1 MEICVFYSWQSK
13 YRQNCDAIISKA
25 IGKALQELNNEQDA
39 YHYILKRGGADVL
52 GAEHIDNNIDG
63 IINNEADLGIVD
75 FTHNGNIPE
84 KDKDTGEW
92 KREICSPNTNAVYE
106 NGKLEIA
113 LGNKRQLLKVYN
125 TAYGDLKTNLD
136 MPFDMRQEHFPI
148 DFYCDDETDKVE
160 RKEIIEKLKKDI
172 KNLLKEC
179 TKEYAEHQKVRYSP
193 LVPLHNEYTKKL
205 WKGEFKQTLFFQEIS
220 DRVTKRQSFRLL
232 GLPGLGKTRMIGEAF
247 RGREIDVYYCDC
259 REQTDRDIL
268 QAIEKLM
275 NHRGNKN
282 QTVILDNCS
291 QKLSGYAWDTIMEN
305 GYNCQLITIYYDPR
319 ENVDSGI
326 ESICIKVGDAEGV
339 VEGMLDALPDISKE
353 ERETIIDFSGGF
365 PLMAQMMIENH
376 YNGIP
381 IVKISKQ
388 DVFVRMLG
396 IDPNNATGQDK
407 LKVLTAFSLFKF
419 IGLYDQQEK
428 HGRFIAGNRIVTN
441 IRGTEE
447 DNLHLFKEVHGQYS
461 KMEILEREG
470 NLVLMRL
477 IPLAIYLC
485 KLWFD
490 KQTIDTISELIEQ
503 IRTHQDAG
511 TRNMLIESLSRR
523 ITLLAEVPLA
533 KELNDGLTNPD
544 RSPFLSE
551 EVVLSPLGSR
561 LFLAFSEVNPEACA
575 FALYRLLNNKTDN
588 EIKNIE
594 SSRRNLA
601 WALDHMAFDNRS
613 FRYAMLSL
621 ARLSLVETE
630 EYISNNTTGLF
641 IDRYPI
647 LLSGTEVN
655 LKSRIGIL
663 EELSAD
669 ARYNKL
675 IIKSLH
681 RALGV
686 GHFHRTGGAE
696 KQGLKTL
703 KDYNP
708 TYNEICDYL
717 NTCLDM
723 LLKLATNQQDI
734 DAISRILAD
743 NACSYYL
750 HGLDEFLLR
759 GLTEIAPMRNFIW
772 EEMNDALASVIKYS
786 APKRQNYRVDEFIT
800 WKSKLT
806 RDDYVYRL
814 LNSAKEIYR
823 NYENSFEQ
831 TQKQIRDCY
840 QELACELI
848 DKEYYKDERIMASIM
863 NGECH
868 YYNFYGA
875 ALSSY
880 SLDKGVQGQLL
891 EDIQDRVL
899 NHDVSPDSE
908 SLLLYF
914 LLNVHNRVL
923 LENTYDAVLKSDKKR
938 LLPAMYAIKSEGLE
952 KKEQLFDLIDNGLI
966 KLADFTGY
974 FNYLMLT
981 NVDVKY
987 EINRLLDYGS
997 EGARIVLVHCHNL
1010 LFGEQAIDDE
1020 YEKIG
1025 RRCLLLVN
1033 LSGLKM
1039 DTHIYFQSVGE
1050 YLKTHHDDDIALH
1063 IQLIQEDALKNIHF
1077 RNNYYLERL
1086 YRSVLTRYTDLL
1098 QPRIF
1103 CLLEN
1108 REVRHSW
1115 IELLRTCYSQDE
1127 GEANPNYT
1135 LIPSESWFN
1144 WLEENCGKDRIYALA
1159 MIFSLADSGFINE
1172 DMLKLIDRYW
1182 GEEVEGAL
1190 SARLHSYSWSGSGI
1204 PLYRSRIALCEDYI
1218 AKLTNEDA
1226 KSWFKKDIR
1235 YWITEIEQ
1243 EQLQNA
1249 HERAIYN

>member
-13 YRQNCDAIISKA
+13 YRNNCDNVISKA
-25 IGKALQELNNEQDA
+25 IEKALKELNDEQQD
-39 YHYILKRGGADVL
+39 YHYFLKRGGADVL
-52 GAEHIDNNIDG
+52 GAEHIDNNIDR

-75 FTHNGNIPE
+75 FTHNGNLPE
-84 KDKDTGEW
+84 KDQDTGEW
-92 KREICSPNTNAVYE
+92 KRERCSPNANAVYE
-106 NGKLEIA
+106 SGKLEIA

-125 TAYGDLKTNLD
+125 TAYGNLKTNLD

-148 DFYCDDETDKVE
+148 DFYCDDETDTE
-160 RKEIIEKLKKDI
+160 GRKQVVEKLKKNI

-179 TKEYAEHQKVRYSP
+179 TMEFVEHQKVRYSP
-193 LVPLHNEYTKKL
+193 LVPLHNEYVKKL
-205 WKGEFKQTLFFQEIS
+205 WQGNFKKTQLFHEIYE
-220 DRVTKRQSFRLL
+220 RVTNRQSFRLL
-232 GLPGLGKTRMIGEAF
+232 GLPGLGKTRIVGEAF

-259 REQTDRDIL
+259 REQTSRDIVP
-268 QAIEKLM
+268 AIEKLM
-275 NHRGNKN
+275 SHRGNKN

-291 QKLSGYAWDTIMEN
+291 QKLSGYAWGTIIEN

-319 ENVDSGI
+319 ETVDSDI
-326 ESICIKVGDAEGV
+326 ESICVKVGDAEGV
-339 VEGMLDALPDISKE
+339 VEGILDAVPDISKE

-365 PLMAQMMIENH
+365 PLMAQMMVENH
-376 YNGIP
+376 FNGIP
-381 IVKISKQ
+381 IVKISKH

-396 IDPNNATGQDK
+396 IDPNNPSGQDK

-419 IGLYDQQEK
+419 IGLYEQQEK
-428 HGRFIAGNRIVTN
+428 HGRFIASNRIVTN
-441 IRGTEE
+441 IRGTED

-485 KLWFD
+485 KSWFD

-503 IRTHQDAG
+503 IRSHQDDG

-533 KELNDGLTNPD
+533 KELNDGLTDPD

-575 FALYRLLNNKTDN
+575 LALYRILISKTDD
-588 EIKNIE
+588 EIRNIE

-601 WALDHMAFDNRS
+601 WALDRMVFDHRS

-630 EYISNNTTGLF
+630 GYIANNTTGLF

-647 LLSGTEVN
+647 LLPGTEVD
-655 LKSRIGIL
+655 LSSRIGIL
-663 EELSAD
+663 KELSVD
-669 ARYNKL
+669 ARYNQL

-708 TYNEICDYL
+708 TYNEVVDYF

-723 LLKLATNQQDI
+723 LLKLANNQQDI
-734 DAISRILAD
+734 DAISRLLTD

-750 HGLDEFLLR
+750 QGLDQFLIR
-759 GLTEIAPMRNFIW
+759 GLEEVAPIRNFIW
-772 EEMNDALASVIKYS
+772 EEMNDALASLIKYS
-786 APKRQNYRVDEFIT
+786 APKRQNYRVEEFAT

-814 LNSAKEIYR
+814 LNSAKEINR

-831 TQKQIRDCY
+831 TQKQIRNCY
-840 QELACELI
+840 QKLAYELI
-848 DKEYYKDERIMASIM
+848 DKGYYKDEMIMAGIM
-863 NGECH
+863 NGQCY
-868 YYNFYGA
+868 YYNFYA
-875 ALSSY
+875 ATLSKY

-891 EDIQDRVL
+891 EDIKYRVL
-899 NHDVSPDSE
+899 NNDVSRDGE
-908 SLLLYF
+908 SLFLYF
-914 LLNVHNRVL
+914 LLNVNDRVL
-923 LENTYDAVLKSDKKR
+923 LENTYDAVLISDKKR

-952 KKEQLFDLIDNGLI
+952 KKEQMFELIDSGII
-966 KLADFTGY
+966 KLEDISGY
-974 FNYLMLT
+974 FNHLLLS
-981 NVDVKY
+981 NNDVKY
-987 EINRLLDYGS
+987 EVNRLLDYGA
-997 EGARIVLVHCHNL
+997 EGARIVLVHCRNL
-1010 LFGEQAIDDE
+1010 LFGEQETDDE
-1020 YEKIG
+1020 YEEMG
-1025 RRCLLLVN
+1025 RRCLMLVN
-1033 LSGLKM
+1033 LHGVKM
-1039 DTHIYFQSVGE
+1039 DDHIYCQSVDR
-1050 YLKTHHDDDIALH
+1050 YLTKHYDEDMALH
-1063 IQLIQEDALKNIHF
+1063 IQWIQEEAMENIHSQ
-1077 RNNYYLERL
+1077 NSYYLERL

-1098 QPRIF
+1098 QARIF
-1103 CLLEN
+1103 NLLEN
-1108 REVRHSW
+1108 RKVRHSW
-1115 IELLRTCYSQDE
+1115 FELMRTCYSQED
-1127 GEANPNYT
+1127 GGANPNYT
-1135 LIPSESWFN
+1135 IISSESWFN
-1144 WLEENCGKDRIYALA
+1144 WLDENCSKDRIYALA
-1159 MIFSLADSGFINE
+1159 MIFSYTESSSINE
-1172 DMLKLIDRYW
+1172 DMLKLIDGYW
-1182 GEEVEGAL
+1182 CEVIEDAL
-1190 SARLHSYSWSGSGI
+1190 SARLHSFSWSGSGI

-1218 AKLTNEDA
+1218 AKLTNENA
-1226 KSWFKKDIR
+1226 KCWFKNDIG
-1235 YWITEIEQ
+1235 YWIAEIEQ